1 MQLDWNN
8 DSGGPIFQPKDKNM
22 GEFTFDHFTYEKR
35 ISDYNI
41 TDNFDNLVI
50 TFQFSRNVYY
60 FIWNMYTPCI
70 MIVTLSWVSFWI
82 NYRSIP
88 ARVSLGITA
97 VLTMGTLG
105 NNIRKATPTVSHT
118 KLIDYYVILCFFY
131 VFAAL
136 IEFAFVGV
144 TDLHW
149 KKYERKRSSL
159 YKGGNCG
166 ILKSSYRNNGYSDA
180 EESGVENGDGRRC
193 DGNNNANVKRRGV
206 IFAPD
211 TDVLNESYH
220 DVLKR
225 KQKKGT
231 IKKTTQAVVKKF
243 FKKHEKN
250 EDIHFIDKWSRVAF
264 PLSFLLANILY
275 FVICLRR
282 E

>member
-1 MQLDWNN
+1 M
-8 DSGGPIFQPKDKNM
+8 
-22 GEFTFDHFTYEKR
+22 
-35 ISDYNI
+35 
-41 TDNFDNLVI
+41 
-50 TFQFSRNVYY
+50 
-60 FIWNMYTPCI
+60 
-70 MIVTLSWVSFWI
+70 
-82 NYRSIP
+82 
-88 ARVSLGITA
+88 
-97 VLTMGTLG
+97 
-105 NNIRKATPTVSHT
+105 
-118 KLIDYYVILCFFY
+118 
-131 VFAAL
+131 
-136 IEFAFVGV
+136 GV